1 MKDTI
6 VGISTA
12 LGKGAISII
21 RVSGVDAINIVNR
34 VFKGKNL
41 YQQTSNAINYG
52 HIFKGKEIIDEVLVS
67 IMRKPKTFTREDI
80 VEINSHGGL
89 IVTNKILELL
99 IREGARLAE
108 PGEFT
113 KRAFLNGRIDL
124 LEAEAVMDLIN
135 AKSESARKLA
145 MNQVTGKISNQ
156 IIILRAKIMEVMANI
171 EVNIDYPE
179 YDDVEEVTYQLLT
192 TKIKEII
199 EPLEKLQREAHKGRI
214 IKEGIKTII
223 VGRPN
228 VGKSSI
234 LNKLIDEDKA
244 IVTDIAGTTRDIV
257 EGDVMIDGILLN
269 IFDTAGIRRTK
280 NIIEQKG
287 VAKTMSLIEESDLII
302 LVLNNNEALKT
313 EDITIIKK
321 TNKKPRII
329 VINKADL
336 PTKIKLEGIV
346 LDNVVRCNAI
356 EEDGLIPLKNQ
367 IKALFELETIETANP
382 AYLSNIRQQTLISQ
396 AQEALQDALT
406 SIKKGIPIDLIQID
420 IKRAWN
426 LLGEIIGATYQDD
439 IIDQLFSHFC
449 LGK

>member
-1 MKDTI
+1 
-6 VGISTA
+6 
-12 LGKGAISII
+12 
-21 RVSGVDAINIVNR
+21 
-34 VFKGKNL
+34 
-41 YQQTSNAINYG
+41 
-52 HIFKGKEIIDEVLVS
+52 EIIDEVLVS